1 MSIRG
6 IDTQIMISRL
16 LDNVR
21 DTSSIQKRP
30 EVAQDTL
37 AAHAKVNDAHEQA
50 KVAKTMES
58 DMEGIR
64 ADVEGGSGSGYG
76 DEGGSG
82 HGKDDEKDEFGPGT
96 FVPSERHVIDITI

>member
-16 LDNVR
+16 LDNVK
-21 DTSSIQKRP
+21 DTSAVQKRP

-37 AAHAKVNDAHEQA
+37 AAQAKVSATQEQS

-58 DMEGIR
+58 DMERIR
-64 ADVEGGSGSGYG
+64 ADVDGGSGAGYEG
-76 DEGGSG
+76 DGG
-82 HGKDDEKDEFGPGT
+82 HGKDKEKDELEPGS
-96 FVPSERHVIDITI
+96 FVPMERHFIDITI